1 MREAISMQLGRL
13 ALISPWKHAPDEDVW
28 EALTHMGTQVFS
40 STQGRSRVESRP
52 YLGPSHDG
60 PSHLSLSHKSELLTL
75 PAVRV
80 GLPDTLDRA
89 ARRVALLGGACHAPR
104 LLHLEFR
111 SRAP

>member
-1 MREAISMQLGRL
+1 
-13 ALISPWKHAPDEDVW
+13 
-28 EALTHMGTQVFS
+28 MGTQVSTQVFS
-40 STQGRSRVESRP
+40 STQGRLRVESRP

-89 ARRVALLGGACHAPR
+89 ARGVALLGGARHAPR
-104 LLHLEFR
+104 LLHLWN
-111 SRAP
+111 SDGAPW